1 MNNKFNRADRI
12 HVKSLKGVSKMGK
25 RDEKVA
31 KAKKPLFKKWWF
43 WLIIVIVIAGAV
55 GGGNKDKTKETDTEK
70 TAKVETKES
79 KTESKTEKSALK
91 KSEKQVFG
99 IGQDVTVGKVVYRV
113 DGKEVADT
121 VGNEYVN
128 STAKGKFLV
137 LNVTVTNNGDK
148 AITVTDDFFKL
159 YKGKT
164 EFKADTTATM
174 YANQATNGDSAA
186 FFLQEL
192 NPESTLSGK
201 VVFDVSEDTIN
212 DPSTQLQVQTGVWGT
227 QTEKIKLN

>member
-1 MNNKFNRADRI
+1 
-12 HVKSLKGVSKMGK
+12 MGK

-31 KAKKPLFKKWWF
+31 KAKKPIFKKWWF
-43 WLIIVIVIAGAV
+43 WLIVVIVIAGAV
-55 GGGNKDKTKETDTEK
+55 GGGNKDKTKKADTEK

-79 KTESKTEKSALK
+79 KAEKSSPK
-91 KSEKQVFG
+91 KSEKQVFR

-113 DGKEVADT
+113 DSKEVADT
-121 VGNEYVN
+121 VGNEYLN

>member
-1 MNNKFNRADRI
+1 
-12 HVKSLKGVSKMGK
+12 MGK
-25 RDEKVA
+25 RDEKIA

-55 GGGNKDKTKETDTEK
+55 GGGNKDKTKETDTGK

-79 KTESKTEKSALK
+79 KTEESAPK

-201 VVFDVSEDTIN
+201 VIFDVSEDTIN
-212 DPSTQLQVQTGVWGT
+212 DPSTQLQVQTGIWGT
-227 QTEKIKLN
+227 QTEKINLN

>member
-1 MNNKFNRADRI
+1 M
-12 HVKSLKGVSKMGK
+12 SSY
-25 RDEKVA
+25 KVNQSHY
-31 KAKKPLFKKWWF
+31 FF
-43 WLIIVIVIAGAV
+43 
-55 GGGNKDKTKETDTEK
+55 GGGNKDETKETDTEK
-70 TAKVETKES
+70 TAKVETKET
-79 KTESKTEKSALK
+79 KAEKSSPK
-91 KSEKQVFG
+91 KSEKQVFR

-113 DGKEVADT
+113 DSKEVADT
-121 VGNEYVN
+121 VGNEYLN

-174 YANQATNGDSAA
+174 YANQAANGDSAA

-201 VVFDVSEDTIN
+201 VIFDVSEDTIN
-212 DPSTQLQVQTGVWGT
+212 DPSTQLQVQTGIWGT
-227 QTEKIKLN
+227 QTEKINLN

>member
-1 MNNKFNRADRI
+1 
-12 HVKSLKGVSKMGK
+12 MGK
-25 RDEKVA
+25 RDGKVA
-31 KAKKPLFKKWWF
+31 KAKKPFFKKWWF
-43 WLIIVIVIAGAV
+43 WLIIVILIAGAV

-79 KTESKTEKSALK
+79 KESKAEESAPK

-174 YANQATNGDSAA
+174 YANQAANGDSAA

-201 VVFDVSEDTIN
+201 VIFDVSEDTIN
-212 DPSTQLQVQTGVWGT
+212 DPSTQLQVQTGIWGT
-227 QTEKIKLN
+227 QTEKINLN

>member
-1 MNNKFNRADRI
+1 
-12 HVKSLKGVSKMGK
+12 MGK
-25 RDEKVA
+25 RDANVTKDG
-31 KAKKPLFKKWWF
+31 KPIYKKWWF

-55 GGGNKDKTKETDTEK
+55 GGGNKDETKEKDTEK
-70 TAKVETKES
+70 TAKVETKTEES
-79 KTESKTEKSALK
+79 KTEESAPK

-174 YANQATNGDSAA
+174 YANQAANGDSAA

-227 QTEKIKLN
+227 QTEKINLN

>member
-1 MNNKFNRADRI
+1 
-12 HVKSLKGVSKMGK
+12 MGK

-31 KAKKPLFKKWWF
+31 KAKKPIFKKWWF

-55 GGGNKDKTKETDTEK
+55 GGGGKDKTKETDTEK

-79 KTESKTEKSALK
+79 KAEKSSPK

-113 DGKEVADT
+113 DSKEVADT
-121 VGNEYVN
+121 VGNEYLN

-164 EFKADTTATM
+164 EFKADTTSTM
-174 YANQATNGDSAA
+174 YANQAANGDSAA

-201 VVFDVSEDTIN
+201 VIFDVSEDTIN
-212 DPSTQLQVQTGVWGT
+212 DPSTQLQVQTGIWGT
-227 QTEKIKLN
+227 QTEKINLN

>member
-1 MNNKFNRADRI
+1 
-12 HVKSLKGVSKMGK
+12 MGK
-25 RDEKVA
+25 RDENVT

-55 GGGNKDKTKETDTEK
+55 GGGNKDKTKKADAEK

-79 KTESKTEKSALK
+79 KTESKTEKSAPK

-128 STAKGKFLV
+128 STAKDKFLV